1 MSGIYIKG
9 MEMPVSCTR
18 CPLSDDDVVFCHAA
32 KKYIPMLGHPTF
44 CPLIEVPD
52 HGRLID
58 ETWLKAAMIETLES
72 LKRNPKMDRQEAH
85 LIAAFDTLR
94 VMLEDAPTIIPADK
108 EADDGE
114 T

>member
-1 MSGIYIKG
+1 MSIYIKG

-32 KKYIPMLGHPTF
+32 KKYIPMLGNPTF
-44 CPLIEVPD
+44 CPLIEVTD
-52 HGRLID
+52 HGELID
-58 ETWLKAAMIETLES
+58 RDALITHMKKDPLWKLVDQYGAESVIE
-72 LKRNPKMDRQEAH
+72 A
-85 LIAAFDTLR
+85 
-94 VMLEDAPTIIPADK
+94 APTIIPADM

>member
-1 MSGIYIKG
+1 MSVYIKG

-18 CPLSDDDVVFCHAA
+18 CPLSDDDVVFCHSA

-58 ETWLKAAMIETLES
+58 ADVLEEMCDNPFWCVWLGDI
-72 LKRNPKMDRQEAH
+72 RN
-85 LIAAFDTLR
+85 
-94 VMLEDAPTIIPADK
+94 APTVIMG
-108 EADDGE
+108 EEHGDGK
-114 T
+114 